1 MVQAFNGAL
10 KTGIDALPQVAQVD
24 VYALSQDALANPAV
38 YGLTNTTAPAC
49 GPNLVGGNSLM
60 CTVGNVYPGVDA
72 SHVMFADTVHP
83 TPYGHW
89 LIARQVATVMAAR
102 GWL

>member
-1 MVQAFNGAL
+1 
-10 KTGIDALPQVAQVD
+10 
-24 VYALSQDALANPAV
+24 
-38 YGLTNTTAPAC
+38 
-49 GPNLVGGNSLM
+49 
-60 CTVGNVYPGVDA
+60 
-72 SHVMFADTVHP
+72 MFADTVHP